1 LHSGPA
7 PDDGVVVA
15 NIPNAFRQAI
25 STNLLTLTKFR
36 DLLRKIKQNRP
47 QEDVELLRKAYQ
59 FSAQHHIRQV
69 RLSGDPYLVHPLEVA
84 HILADLKMDLPTIAT
99 ALLHDIVEDTSVTLE
114 QVRAE
119 FGDEVAHLVEGV
131 TKISKL
137 DLVSREERQA
147 TNVRKMLLAM
157 VDDVRVIFLKLADRL
172 HNMRTLKYLPAEKQK
187 RVAQETLDIYAPL
200 AHRMG
205 MGKIRGEL
213 EDLAFAYLDPIAY
226 REIQT
231 ELEGKRK
238 AGEDFLKEVAGEV
251 EQKLKEQGI
260 PARVEWRIKRP
271 YSIYLKMKRH
281 EEGLSQVYDLLAIRI
296 ITENVQDCYAALGV
310 IHSLWSPVPGRIK
323 DFIAM
328 PRPNLYQSLHTTVI
342 GKNGQPL
349 EVQIRTMEMHRT
361 AEEGFAAHWKYK
373 ETAPVTSADEQSTAW
388 LRQLVEW
395 QQELSDP
402 AEFLSS
408 VKIDLYPEEVYCF
421 TPKGKV
427 VVLPREATPVDFAYA
442 IHTEVGHSCVGAKVN
457 GKMVALRYRLRN
469 GDVVEIQTQKGG
481 HPSRDWLSFTKSSR
495 ARNKIRHWLNVNERA
510 GSIELA
516 RKLLEKESRRC
527 GVSWKSVTE
536 EQLLQAAKAA
546 GYPKSEE
553 LLSAVGFGKV
563 PSRQVLARLFPD
575 AALEEKVE
583 KKSIARSVQKAL
595 GFSRD
600 AAIEVKGFGDLLVY
614 RAKCC
619 NPIRGE
625 EIIGYITRGKGVA
638 VHSKHCPNVQNLLY
652 EAERRIE
659 VEWAAAEEEASPVQ
673 LSIRTTDR
681 PGLLKELTAAITEKT
696 NIRNVETRIGDEG
709 SAMIDLTLDITDKKH
724 LERIILAMRRV
735 NGVRE
740 VERVYR
746 V

>member
-1 LHSGPA
+1 M
-7 PDDGVVVA
+7 A
-15 NIPNAFRQAI
+15 NLPNAFRQAI
-25 STNLLTLTKFR
+25 STNLLTLTRFR
-36 DLLRKIKQNRP
+36 DLLRKMQRNRP
-47 QEDVELLRKAYQ
+47 QEDLEPLRKAYQ
-59 FSAQHHIRQV
+59 FSARHHIRQM
-69 RLSGDPYLVHPLEVA
+69 RLSGEPYLVHPLEVA
-84 HILADLKMDLPTIAT
+84 HILADLRMDLATVIT
-99 ALLHDIVEDTSVTLE
+99 ALLHDVVEDTSVTLD

-119 FGDEVAHLVEGV
+119 FGPEVAHLVEGV

-137 DLVSREERQA
+137 ELVSREERQA
-147 TNVRKMLLAM
+147 GNVRKMLLAM

-172 HNMRTLKYLPAEKQK
+172 HNMRTLRYLPPEKQQ
-187 RVAQETLDIYAPL
+187 RIAQETLDIYAPL

-226 REIQT
+226 GDIQK

-238 AGEDFLKEVAGEV
+238 ANEEFLNEIASEVSRKLQ
-251 EQKLKEQGI
+251 EQQI

-271 YSIYLKMKRH
+271 YSIYQKMKRH
-281 EEGLSQVYDLLAIRI
+281 GGDLSQVYDLLAIRI

-310 IHSLWSPVPGRIK
+310 IHSLWPPVPGRIK

-342 GKNGQPL
+342 GKNGRPF
-349 EVQIRTMEMHRT
+349 EVQIRTQEMHRT

-373 ETAPVTSADEQSTAW
+373 EGGPVTAADEQSMAW

-408 VKIDLYPEEVYCF
+408 VKLDLYPEEVYCF

-442 IHTEVGHSCVGAKVN
+442 IHTEVGNTCVGARVN
-457 GKMVALRYRLRN
+457 GKMVALRYKLRN
-469 GDVVEIQTQKGG
+469 GDVVEVLTQKGG
-481 HPSRDWLSFTKSSR
+481 HPSRDWLGFVKSSR
-495 ARNKIRHWLNVNERA
+495 ARNKIRHWLNVHERVGA
-510 GSIELA
+510 IELA
-516 RKLLEKESRRC
+516 RKLLERESRKF
-527 GVSWKSVTE
+527 GVSWKSVTD
-536 EQLLQAAKAA
+536 EQLLEAAHAS
-546 GYPKSEE
+546 GFPKIED
-553 LLSAVGFGKV
+553 LLSAVGFGTV
-563 PSRQVLARLFPD
+563 PPRQLLSRLFPD
-575 AALEEKVE
+575 KQIEEPAE
-583 KKSIARSVQKAL
+583 KKSLAKSVQKAL

-600 AAIEVKGFGDLLVY
+600 AAIQVRGYGDLLVY

-625 EIIGYITRGKGVA
+625 EIVGYITRGKGVA
-638 VHSKHCPNVQNLLY
+638 VHSKTCPNVQNLLY
-652 EAERRIE
+652 ESERRID
-659 VEWAAAEEEASPVQ
+659 VEWAPSEEEPSPVQ

-696 NIRNVETRIGDEG
+696 NIRNMETRIGDEG
-709 SAMIDLTLDITDKKH
+709 NAVIDLTLDISDKKH
-724 LERIILAMRRV
+724 LERIILAMRKV
-735 NGVRE
+735 NGVRD
-740 VERVYR
+740 VERIYKP
-746 V
+746 

>member
-1 LHSGPA
+1 M
-7 PDDGVVVA
+7 A
-15 NIPNAFRQAI
+15 NIPNAFRQAV

-36 DLLRKIKQNRP
+36 DLLRKIKNNRP

-59 FSAQHHIRQV
+59 FSAQHHIRQM

-114 QVRAE
+114 QVRGE
-119 FGDEVAHLVEGV
+119 FGEEVAHLVEGV

-213 EDLAFAYLDPIAY
+213 EDLAFAYLDPMAY
-226 REIQT
+226 RDIQT

-238 AGEDFLKEVAGEV
+238 AGEEFLKEVASEV
-251 EQKLKEQGI
+251 EQKLKEQDISG
-260 PARVEWRIKRP
+260 RVEWRIKRP
-271 YSIYLKMKRH
+271 FSIYQKMKRH
-281 EEGLSQVYDLLAIRI
+281 DEGLSQVYDLLAIRI

-349 EVQIRTMEMHRT
+349 EVQIRTSEMHRT

-373 ETAPVTSADEQSTAW
+373 EGAPVSSADEQSTAW

-442 IHTEVGHSCVGAKVN
+442 IHTEVGNSCVGAKVN
-457 GKMVALRYRLRN
+457 GKIVALRYRLRN
-469 GDVVEIQTQKGG
+469 GDVVEILTQKGG
-481 HPSRDWLSFTKSSR
+481 HPSRDWLSFTNSSR

-510 GSIELA
+510 GAIDLA

-536 EQLLQAAKAA
+536 EQLLQAANAA
-546 GYPKSEE
+546 GYPKTDE
-553 LLSAVGFGKV
+553 LLSAVGFGNL
-563 PSRQVLARLFPD
+563 PARQVLARLFPE
-575 AALEEKVE
+575 AALEERVE
-583 KKSIARSVQKAL
+583 KKSISKSVQQAL

-600 AAIEVKGFGDLLVY
+600 AAIQVKGFGDLLVY

-625 EIIGYITRGKGVA
+625 EIVGYITRGKGVA
-638 VHSKHCPNVQNLLY
+638 VHSKNCPNVQNLLY
-652 EAERRIE
+652 EVERRID
-659 VEWAAAEEEASPVQ
+659 VEWAAAEDEASPVQ

-724 LERIILAMRRV
+724 LERIILAMRKV